1 MWASRGARAG
11 AGVVA
16 IGLDLLVWG
25 GAVRTMSG
33 SSVPP
38 WLPVLGIV
46 VGHQSLWLIC
56 HRPRLVLGVQ
66 VALGSVSLVV
76 PRWQPFA
83 GLLMAA
89 YAATAAVGLG
99 RIRLLLS
106 GVGLVLLAH
115 SYGSARLTAQP
126 ASSTATLFALWLALG
141 ALAVGVGLRRRTLAH
156 RAWHSTTLASDR
168 AQRALLAERRRIA
181 RDLHDGLGGAVTA
194 VHLHAASARALDGTP
209 DRSPAVALAAI
220 EAGAERSVVELR
232 RVVSS
237 LLPQPDD
244 PTPSP
249 ADLLAE
255 VPLLTQAAR
264 YAGLRVT
271 LAGDW
276 AEAGQRGLEPAAV
289 SALVGT
295 VQEGL
300 TNALKHG
307 PRGGCA
313 TLELRIRNRRLD
325 LDVTSDLRRP
335 GGDPPAAPG
344 PWSGGQGL
352 GNLAERAR
360 LADGRL
366 TAGVA
371 GDVFRVHLRLP
382 LTRALVS

>member
-1 MWASRGARAG
+1 MLASRGSRAG
-11 AGVVA
+11 AGLIA

-33 SSVPP
+33 STVPA
-38 WLPVLGIV
+38 WVPVLGIV
-46 VGHQSLWLIC
+46 LGHQSLWFIC

-126 ASSTATLFALWLALG
+126 VSSTATLFALWLTVAG
-141 ALAVGVGLRRRTLAH
+141 VAVGVGMRRRTLAH
-156 RAWHSTTLASDR
+156 RAWHSTTLAADR

-194 VHLHAASARALDGTP
+194 VHLHAATARALDGTA
-209 DRSPAVALAAI
+209 DRPAAGSLAAI
-220 EAGAERSVVELR
+220 EAGAERSVLELR
-232 RVVSS
+232 RVVGS
-237 LLPQPDD
+237 LLPRPDH

-255 VPLLTQAAR
+255 VPLLAKAAR

-276 AEAGQRGLEPAAV
+276 AEAGHHDLEPAAV

-300 TNALKHG
+300 TNALKYG
-307 PRGGCA
+307 PRGGGA
-313 TLELRIRNRRLD
+313 ILELRIGTRRLD
-325 LDVTSDLRRP
+325 LDVTSDLGRP
-335 GGDPPAAPG
+335 ERGRSSPSG

-352 GNLAERAR
+352 QNLAERAR
-360 LADGRL
+360 LAGGWLRAGIDGGL
-366 TAGVA
+366 
-371 GDVFRVHLRLP
+371 FRVHLHLP
-382 LTRALVS
+382 LAPVLVP